1 MPTIQYDLIGAVGIT
16 LMCLVC
22 ALDRLWGCERNVPM
36 GVAWMIVFGLNV
48 IYVIAS
54 LLLEVLR

>member
-1 MPTIQYDLIGAVGIT
+1 MPTIQYDLIGAIGIT
-16 LMCLVC
+16 LTYLVC
-22 ALDRLWGCERNVPM
+22 ALDSLWGCERNVPM

-54 LLLEVLR
+54 LLKGVL